1 MLIHIF
7 LGLVCG
13 LVLGF
18 AQGRI
23 LHGIIHQVGVKRY
36 LLLILKLILW
46 GLCMTLL
53 ALWSLAALIAF
64 VFSATAAMLV
74 MASRML
80 RKKEV

>member
-1 MLIHIF
+1 MVLHIF
-7 LGLVCG
+7 LGLISG

-18 AQGRI
+18 IQSRI
-23 LHGIIHQVGVKRY
+23 LYGVVHQNGVKRY
-36 LLLILKLILW
+36 LLLILKLGLW

-53 ALWSLAALIAF
+53 ALWSLAALISF

-80 RKKEV
+80 RKKEG

>member
-1 MLIHIF
+1 MVIHIF
-7 LGLVCG
+7 LGLTGG
-13 LVLGF
+13 LILGCI
-18 AQGRI
+18 QSWI
-23 LHGIIHQVGVKRY
+23 LHGVIHQSGVKRY
-36 LLLILKLILW
+36 LLLILKLVLW

-53 ALWSLAALIAF
+53 VLWSLAALIAF